1 MVYWYYIHIFKG
13 EVLRKRNIFDEVRT
27 KNGFNFFIE
36 ILEEFSETTTHEI
49 YYVYKQVTNLPSN
62 HFAKKKKSL
71 QTRPFYTS
79 HQKKNLIDIFEEYSE
94 TTTIKKYMSLEMKE
108 QITIP
113 LSNHFAKKLKI
124 LTNSSVLFAPL

>member
-62 HFAKKKKSL
+62 HFAKKKKNPCKLDRSIL
-71 QTRPFYTS
+71 RT
-79 HQKKNLIDIFEEYSE
+79 KKKF
-94 TTTIKKYMSLEMKE
+94 
-108 QITIP
+108 
-113 LSNHFAKKLKI
+113 
-124 LTNSSVLFAPL
+124 